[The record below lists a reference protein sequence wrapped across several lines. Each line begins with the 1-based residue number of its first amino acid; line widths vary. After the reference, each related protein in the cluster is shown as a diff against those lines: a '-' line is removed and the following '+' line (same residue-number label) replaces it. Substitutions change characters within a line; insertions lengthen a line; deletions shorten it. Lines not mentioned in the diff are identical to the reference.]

1 MDDNNND
8 IFYCQLSRFQRLYD
22 RALRLRL
29 APYDVNPGYL
39 SVLQHLWEA
48 DNVTQT
54 ELMGQLDVE
63 QATLSNTLRRME
75 RDGLI
80 LRTPNPKDRRLH
92 SITLTDKGRTS
103 RKLIFEAIDDLRRTV
118 NQGLTVNDRRY
129 FKRIMRQMS
138 DQLED
143 DLTEPLFVLLD
154 EVTE

>member
-1 MDDNNND
+1 MQDTNND
-8 IFYCQLSRFQRLYD
+8 IFYCRLSRFQRLYD

-39 SVLQHLWEA
+39 AVLQHLWEG

-54 ELMGQLDVE
+54 ELTRLLDVE

-80 LRTPNPKDRRLH
+80 LRTPNPKDRRH
-92 SITLTDKGRTS
+92 HAITLTEKGINS
-103 RKLIFEAIDDLRRTV
+103 RKLIFEAIEDLRRTV
-118 NQGLTVNDRRY
+118 NQGLTINDRRY
-129 FKRIMRQMS
+129 FHRIMRQMS